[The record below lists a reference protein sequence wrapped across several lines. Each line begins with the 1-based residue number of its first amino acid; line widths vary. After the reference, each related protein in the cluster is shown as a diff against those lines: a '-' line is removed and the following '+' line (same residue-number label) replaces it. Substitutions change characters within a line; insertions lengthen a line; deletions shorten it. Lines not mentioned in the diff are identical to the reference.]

1 MAVNR
6 RGRIVAALL
15 VTVVALAVAA
25 MPASAVPF
33 NEADFSG
40 YATGNVLHAD
50 ALSTG
55 EGADEVKVVDVEEAF
70 TGAAVD
76 SKGLT
81 AIQNEMNRPVV
92 AANAAK
98 RTAGRGSG
106 LELGVAKGATEPN
119 DLALQIAE
127 VQAPPNSSDVQD
139 LLGPLSV
146 APVAYA
152 SALHAAAEANW
163 SNSSTCVL
171 GKDLS
176 NGLGYAADVQIL
188 DTGAGN
194 EDGTLDAP
202 LVATDAQPTDPDRA
216 VAQSFSHEFLAVQ
229 QNAAGQPLGLKFGLS
244 SEVRMTIAPITI
256 GDTLT
261 IEALGEWVLRAT
273 AGGVP
278 GSAHVFYGPADV
290 SPQTPILRVIQDNE
304 ILGQI
309 TFQDLLT
316 DTGLVIP
323 VPGVAEV
330 AIGED
335 PRAIG
340 GDAESQPSVAQNGT
354 SASAAVDVV
363 RVTLADGALADIR
376 VGHMEVATQ
385 VPSGGIDCG
394 VPVSKTA
401 SPQGVTIGQA
411 FTVSIKVDNPFGC
424 DMTVVKVTDKIT
436 TQGSAKFEVLST
448 SPTANQVPAGANLDS
463 GTIVWDNIGPIAKG
477 GSKTVTVSIR
487 AQGGGGVIEDIAN
500 AAALLGNCEGE
511 GDGST
516 IVGNSQPLEVPVV
529 LKTKILPKTGVGTS
543 SALILGALT
552 MLSLA
557 GVSIRSLRRNR
568 G

>member
-1 MAVNR
+1 MAANR

-50 ALSTG
+50 ALDTG
-55 EGADEVKVVDVEEAF
+55 DIKVVDVEEAF

-76 SKGLT
+76 SKGLP
-81 AIQNEMNRPVV
+81 AIQNEMDRQVF

-106 LELGVAKGATEPN
+106 LELGVAKGGTEPN

-146 APVAYA
+146 PPIAYA

-176 NGLGYAADVQIL
+176 NGLGYAADVQL
-188 DTGAGN
+188 VDTGAGN

-216 VAQSFSHEFLAVQ
+216 VAQSFSHEFLDVQ
-229 QNAAGQPLGLKFGLS
+229 QNAGGDPIGLKFGLV
-244 SEVRMTIAPITI
+244 SEVEMTIAPVTI
-256 GDTLT
+256 ADSIT
-261 IEALGEWVLRAT
+261 IEALGKWVLRAT
-273 AGGVP
+273 AGGIP
-278 GSAHVFYGPADV
+278 GSAHIHYGPAEV
-290 SPQTPILRVIQDNE
+290 SPETPILRVIQDNE

-309 TFQDLLT
+309 VFQDLLGNE
-316 DTGLVIP
+316 GLVVPI
-323 VPGVAEV
+323 PGVAEI

-340 GDAESQPSVAQNGT
+340 GDADSQPSVAANGT

-363 RVTLADGALADIR
+363 RVKLLDGALADIR
-376 VGHMEVATQ
+376 VGHMEVAAQ
-385 VPSGGIDCG
+385 VPVGGIDCG

-401 SPQGVTIGQA
+401 NPQGVTVGQS
-411 FTVSIKVDNPFGC
+411 FVVSIKVDNPFGC
-424 DMTVVKVTDKIT
+424 DMTVVKVTDEIT
-436 TQGSAKFEVLST
+436 TQGSAKFQVLST
-448 SPTANQVPAGANLDS
+448 SPAANQVPAGSNLDS
-463 GTIVWDNIGPIAKG
+463 GTVVWDNIGPIPKG
-477 GSKTVTVSIR
+477 GTKTVTVTVR

-516 IVGNSQPLEVPVV
+516 IVGNSLPLEVPVV
-529 LKTKILPKTGVGTS
+529 LKTKILPETGVGAS
-543 SALILGALT
+543 SALILGALA

-557 GVSIRSLRRNR
+557 AVSIRSLRRNR